1 MKNFKQFLSNKNTVT
16 FIGIILGVLVLY
28 FFYTWRLN
36 QETGLV
42 SIPYANQQIG
52 PRTKIEDSMISYYEV
67 PQASIKGDVLTVK
80 AQIVGK
86 YTNINVTVPSQSM
99 FYDIHLVDEKELP
112 DSFIEELEEGQVP
125 YNYTVT
131 VKSTYGNSM
140 YPGNYVDI
148 YFKGKDG
155 NTLMFG
161 KLVEN
166 VKVLAVKDSSGNHVF
181 ESNDRTPNQIIFGVT
196 NEIHHLLRAVEEIS
210 KAEIVLVPANVR
222 PTEDGEEIKINVTST
237 KIKEYIQEQVS
248 FDESF
253 IADDD
258 LVE

>member
-1 MKNFKQFLSNKNTVT
+1 MKRLKQILSNKNTVT

-52 PRTKIEDSMISYYEV
+52 PRTKIEESMISYYEV

-80 AQIVGK
+80 SQILGK
-86 YTNINVTVPSQSM
+86 YTNINITIPNQSM
-99 FYDIHLVDEKELP
+99 FYKEYLVSKEELP

-155 NTLMFG
+155 NILMFG
-161 KLVEN
+161 KLIEN

-181 ESNDRTPNQIIFGVT
+181 ESNDRVPNQIIFGVT

-210 KAEIVLVPANVR
+210 SAEIVLVPANTK
-222 PTEDGEEIKINVTST
+222 PTEEGSEIKINVTSAR
-237 KIKEYIQEQVS
+237 IKEYIESQVT
-248 FDESF
+248 FE
-253 IADDD
+253 DDFLSD
-258 LVE
+258 DVVE

>member
-1 MKNFKQFLSNKNTVT
+1 MKKLKQILSNKNTVT
-16 FIGIILGVLVLY
+16 FIGILLGVLVLY
-28 FFYTWRLN
+28 LFYTWRLN

-80 AQIVGK
+80 AQILGK
-86 YTNINVTVPSQSM
+86 YTNINITIPNQSM
-99 FYDIHLVDEKELP
+99 FYKEYLVSKEELP

-125 YNYTVT
+125 YNYTVN

-155 NTLMFG
+155 SILMFG
-161 KLVEN
+161 KLIEN
-166 VKVLAVKDSSGNHVF
+166 VKILAVKDSSGNHVF

-196 NEIHHLLRAVEEIS
+196 NEIHHLLRAVEEIPN
-210 KAEIVLVPANVR
+210 AEIVLVPANVK
-222 PTEDGEEIKINVTST
+222 PEEDDEEITINVTSAR
-237 KIKEYIQEQVS
+237 IKEYIEEQVS
-248 FDESF
+248 FDENFFSE
-253 IADDD
+253 DN
-258 LVE
+258 